1 MVSLQVTHRMV
12 ERSRWRRLTRAVAVF
27 GIGIPF
33 IVITAF
39 YAGSHV
45 TNIEFGTV
53 LFVFT
58 GVTALAW
65 VAFMGGGRRM
75 DAARPSGEL
84 SRQSATTYATEVS
97 QGTHA
102 HLPLPTQVL
111 FVLTGTVILGWILF
125 LATF

>member
-1 MVSLQVTHRMV
+1 MVD
-12 ERSRWRRLTRAVAVF
+12 RSRWRRLTRALAIF
-27 GIGIPF
+27 GVGIPF
-33 IVITAF
+33 IIISAF
-39 YAGSHV
+39 YAGSRV
-45 TNIEFGTV
+45 TSIEFGTV

-84 SRQSATTYATEVS
+84 SRQSATTYGKEVS
-97 QGTHA
+97 QGIYS

-111 FVLTGTVILGWILF
+111 FVLTGTVVLGWVLF